1 MRRTILGGFLALAC
15 AALAVPAAARDGAIP
30 LGARAPE
37 AGVKMTGVDGQV
49 YTIASVAR
57 DKGTLVVFTCN
68 SCPWAQAW
76 EKRIVALG
84 NTWSKQKVGVIAINS
99 NDPEVKSEDDLAGMK
114 ERAKELGMKFPYV
127 VDATSDV
134 ARAFGATRTPEAFL
148 FDAGGRL
155 AYHGTIDDNARQPDK
170 VKAHYLQDA
179 IVAMTHGKKIQLA
192 ETKAFGCTIKYR
204 EKSESEAKAKSKSD
218 T

>member
-1 MRRTILGGFLALAC
+1 MRRTILSGFLALAC
-15 AALAVPAAARDGAIP
+15 AALVVPVAARADVLR
-30 LGARAPE
+30 LGARAPM
-37 AGVKMTGVDGQV
+37 AGVKMTGADGKV

-76 EKRIVALG
+76 EERIVELG
-84 NTWSKQKVGVIAINS
+84 NTWSKQGVGVIAINS
-99 NDPEVKSEDDLAGMK
+99 NDPEVKPEDGLAGMK
-114 ERAKELGMKFPYV
+114 ERAKERDMAFPYV

-155 AYHGTIDDNARQPDK
+155 VYHGTIDDNAREPDK
-170 VKAHYLQDA
+170 VKAHYLEDA
-179 IVAMTHGKKIQLA
+179 IQAMTHKKKIELT

-204 EKSESEAKAKSKSD
+204 EKSD